1 MIDALTAAVLLLPT
15 EDSPTPAPTET
26 TTPTPAPTE
35 TTTPTPAPT
44 QTTKPQ
50 VRKAPPLT
58 DVYKG
63 KAKIRPGMQG
73 RSVERIQQQ
82 LNDVGKPAPTTG
94 VYDKAT
100 IRAYKSFQDKFG
112 YWPTGNVTQ
121 KPALKLKELAG
132 KGQLPKICRS
142 GRVLCIDKTQLVLR
156 QMVGGKQKLVTDV
169 RFGAEATPT
178 REGKHRVYSKVR
190 YLISQLAGTPMP
202 YSMFFDGGQAVHF
215 SPGFRR
221 DGYNGASLG
230 CVNIRVYRDAK
241 TLYQTTPIGT
251 PVYIYR
257 S

>member
-1 MIDALTAAVLLLPT
+1 MIDVLTAAVLMLPT
-15 EDSPTPAPTET
+15 EESPTPTPTET
-26 TTPTPAPTE
+26 TTPTPTPTE
-35 TTTPTPAPT
+35 TPTPTPT
-44 QTTKPQ
+44 QTPKPT
-50 VRKAPPLT
+50 VRKAPPLAQ
-58 DVYKG
+58 VYKG

-94 VYDKAT
+94 VFDKAT
-100 IRAYKSFQDKFG
+100 VRAYKSFQDKFG

-121 KPALKLKELAG
+121 KPALKLKKLAG
-132 KGQLPKICRS
+132 NGHLPRICRT

-178 REGKHRVYSKVR
+178 REGRHRIYSKVR

-230 CVNIRVYRDAK
+230 CVNVRVYKDAK
-241 TLYQTTPIGT
+241 QLYQTTPVGT
-251 PVYIYR
+251 LVYIYR